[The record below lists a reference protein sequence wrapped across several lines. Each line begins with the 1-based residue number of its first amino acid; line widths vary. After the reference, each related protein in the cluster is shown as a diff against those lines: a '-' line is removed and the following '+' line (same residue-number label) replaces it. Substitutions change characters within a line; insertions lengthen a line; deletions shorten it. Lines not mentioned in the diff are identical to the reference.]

1 MQKILFVTSEV
12 YPLIKTG
19 GLADVSGSLPIAL
32 KALGHDVRILIPGY
46 PGALAQGAFELVEGI
61 PGAKSP
67 KLQKGLLPGS
77 QVPVLAFIDD
87 THFGRHGNPYL
98 GPDGSPWP
106 DNAERF
112 STFCHI
118 ATDLA
123 MDRLG
128 LDWKPDIVHCNDW
141 QTGLVPALLNDEINR
156 PATVFTIH
164 NLAYQGTFSHETFLK
179 LRLPLRFWSP
189 NALEFYGQMSF
200 IKGGLVFADRI
211 STVSPTYAR
220 EIQGPEFGCG
230 LEGLLTHRAEKLS
243 GILNGIDMADWNPA
257 SDPYLPVH
265 FDQDHLE
272 QRQEAKAL
280 LQAAFG
286 LPIAA
291 KVPLLAWVGR
301 LVEQKGI
308 DLLVD
313 LLPRLMALPLQIAL
327 IGSGDSRF
335 EESLQHWTKLFPD
348 KFALRLGYDE
358 ARARLVEAG
367 TDLFLMPSRFE
378 PCGLNQMY
386 SQRYGAIPLVRR
398 AGGLADTVVD
408 ADAEALKE
416 GSATGLVF
424 EEATPE
430 ALYDAIE
437 RALALY
443 KKPSIWRAIQKSGMA
458 RDFSWAFSAQ
468 QYVELYAEADHD
480 RQS

>member
-1 MQKILFVTSEV
+1 MKILFVTSEV

-32 KALGHDVRILIPGY
+32 KALGHDIRILIPGY
-46 PGALAQGAFELVEGI
+46 PSALAQGAFEWVEAI
-61 PGAKSP
+61 PGTKTP
-67 KLQKGLLPGS
+67 KLQKGLLPGT

-87 THFGRHGNPYL
+87 IHFGRPGNPYL
-98 GPDGSPWP
+98 GPDGLPWP

-112 STFCHI
+112 STFCHL

-141 QTGLVPALLNDEINR
+141 QTGLIPALLNDEINR

-164 NLAYQGTFSHETFLK
+164 NLAYQGTFSHDMFLK

-265 FDQDHLE
+265 FDREHLP

-280 LQAAFG
+280 LQTAFG

-291 KVPLLAWVGR
+291 KTPLLAWVGR

-313 LLPRLMALPLQIAL
+313 LLPRLMALPLQIVL

-335 EESLQHWTKLFPD
+335 EQSLQHWTKLFPD

-408 ADAEALKE
+408 ADAVALKE
-416 GSATGLVF
+416 GTATGLLF
-424 EEATPE
+424 KEATPE

-443 KKPSIWRAIQKSGMA
+443 QKPSVWRAIQKSGMA
-458 RDFSWAFSAQ
+458 RDFSWALSAQ

-480 RQS
+480 RQT